1 MNRIISASMFA
12 ASIFVAN
19 ASQAKTI
26 SINVDG
32 LVCALCARGI
42 EKKMK
47 AQSATDK
54 VFVSLEKKVVAVLL
68 KDGQDIADD
77 KLKTEIT
84 DAGYVVKG
92 ISRSDESLD
101 AIRARVKAGK

>member
-1 MNRIISASMFA
+1 MNKVISAPMFA
-12 ASIFVAN
+12 VSIFAAN

-26 SINVDG
+26 TINVDG
-32 LVCALCARGI
+32 LVCAFCAQGI

-68 KDGQDIADD
+68 KDGQDIAND

-84 DAGYVVKG
+84 AAGYVVKG
-92 ISRSDESLD
+92 ISRSDESFD